1 MDSKPW
7 TDISLD
13 LIGPLTVLSGYNAI
27 LVVVD
32 IFSKMMVTVPTTMN
46 ITAKGLATLFIDR
59 VLCAHGVPQTI
70 ISDRD
75 PRFMSAFWQ
84 ELF

>member
-1 MDSKPW
+1 MDTKPW

-13 LIGPLTVLSGYNAI
+13 LIGPLTVSGGHNAI

-32 IFSKMMVTVPTTMN
+32 RFSKMMVTAPTNMSVS
-46 ITAKGLATLFIDR
+46 AKGLATLFIDR
-59 VLCAHGVPQTI
+59 VLCSHGVPSTI